1 MTTAKY
7 NPGQKVTVLKTGH
20 PGVIRSYDPESENY
34 FLANNVTGEIEPYQ
48 ESALIDSSEYS
59 PKPSTPE

>member
-1 MTTAKY
+1 MATTKY

-20 PGVIRSYDPESENY
+20 PGVIRSYVPESTTY
-34 FLANNVTGEIEPYQ
+34 FLANNATGEIEPYQ
-48 ESALIDSSEYS
+48 ESELIDSSEYQ